1 MNFKTLLKPI
11 LPHVVAVVVFVLFS
25 SLFFSPL
32 FQGYSLKQSDVKQ
45 YQGMSKETKDHIVS
59 NDEDPLWTNSMFGGM
74 PTYQILV
81 VHKKNVL
88 TYVERALKLGL
99 PKPVA
104 ILFTVMLG
112 FYIFALCLRI
122 NPWLGIAVAVAY
134 GFSTINILYLGA
146 GHITKVNTIAYIA
159 PTLGGLLL
167 AFRGKPLL
175 GASVF
180 SLFFG
185 LNLMANHPQMTYY
198 LGLLCAFIGIGELVR
213 LLLKKDARPVL
224 YASGALLV
232 GGALA
237 ILSNSSNLFPTNE
250 YSDYTTRGATELTI
264 ESNGEKKEAAKKTG
278 LDTDYILEYNYGEGE
293 LLSMLIPNARG
304 EKGDVFGNDEGLM
317 DYVVEQDEL
326 NATDFANDKNYL
338 NGNRYWGGQNFS
350 GGAFYFGVGL
360 FILFV
365 FGIIYVKDAIK
376 WPILLLTLLVLSL
389 ASNDPGGLND
399 WFIHEFPL
407 YNKFRDSKMILVLLQ
422 LMMPLMALLFLDGL
436 LKKKFLFDDKKKFFI
451 SGSLVF
457 LFFGCLYL
465 FPSLSGNFM
474 TGEEAKMFSESAKGQ
489 ADAKE
494 YFYDLK
500 AQYKEARMFLFKQ
513 DALRALGIS
522 IFALGILF
530 LYYYKKVSGLVT
542 GSLFAVLMIG
552 DNFSVSKRYLDQS
565 EEDVDTV
572 EEIYTGAVNLEYIN
586 ELEDRV
592 AYKSY
597 EPRALYGLPPK
608 MPGKADEYILN
619 SEKIYISDFEVKSK
633 GFQSKLKDHFLYPD
647 TEMPKAR
654 KLIADYAILNQ
665 NSNFRVM
672 NLGNPFNET
681 QTSYYHKSIGGYHG
695 AKLKRYQEVIE
706 FNISKEL
713 EFIQQNL
720 NQSGPG
726 VFQQTPVLNMLNT
739 KYLIFNRGQEPIQ
752 NSKVYGNAWFVS
764 SVRTVKSA
772 DEEILALSD
781 KTIDLRSSAIVHK
794 EFPFVKVPAKVDEKA
809 TITMKSYA
817 PNQIEYLSE
826 SSTDLPAVFS
836 EIYYPKGWNCYVD
849 GKKVKTFR
857 ANYVLRGAM
866 IPSGKHTIK
875 WKFEPETFARSQT
888 ASLVG
893 SVLLLLVCFGIMGW
907 KAKSEWDNIS
917 SNQNV

>member
-1 MNFKTLLKPI
+1 MNMKRLLKPI
-11 LPHVVAVVVFVLFS
+11 LPHAVAVVVFVLFS

-81 VHKKNVL
+81 VQKKNVL

-112 FYIFALCLRI
+112 FYIFALCLKI

-213 LLLKKDARPVL
+213 LLLKKEVRNVL
-224 YASGALLV
+224 YASGALII
-232 GGALA
+232 GAALA
-237 ILSNSSNLFPTNE
+237 ILSNSSNLLPTKE
-250 YSDYTTRGATELTI
+250 YSDYTTRGSTELTI
-264 ESNGEKKEAAKKTG
+264 ESNGDKKELAKKTG
-278 LDTDYILEYNYGEGE
+278 LDSDYILEYNYGEGE

-304 EKGDVFGNDEGLM
+304 EKGDAFGNDEELM
-317 DYVVEQDEL
+317 EYVANLDEQND
-326 NATDFANDKNYL
+326 TDFANDKNFL
-338 NGNRYWGGQNFS
+338 NGSRYWGGQRFS

-365 FGIIYVKDAIK
+365 FGIIYVKDSIK
-376 WPILLLTLLVLSL
+376 WPILLLTLLVMSL

-399 WFIHEFPL
+399 WFINNFPL

-422 LMMPLMALLFLDGL
+422 LMIPLIGLLFLDGL
-436 LKKKFLFDDKKKFFI
+436 LKKKISLEHKKKFLI

-457 LFFGCLYL
+457 LFFACLYL
-465 FPSLSGNFM
+465 FPSISGDFL
-474 TGEEAKMFSESAKGQ
+474 TGEETKMFSESAKEQ
-489 ADAKE
+489 PDAKS
-494 YFYDLK
+494 YFYELK
-500 AQYKEARMFLFKQ
+500 SQYKEARMFLFKQ

-522 IFALGILF
+522 ILALGMLF
-530 LYYYKKVSGLVT
+530 LYYYKKVSSLVT
-542 GSLFAVLMIG
+542 GSVFAVLMIG

-565 EEDVDTV
+565 EEEVDTV
-572 EEIYTGAVNLEYIN
+572 EENYNRAVSSEYIN

-592 AYKSY
+592 AYKSF

-619 SEKIYISDFEVKSK
+619 SEKRDISDFEIKSK
-633 GFQSKLKDHFLYPD
+633 AFQSKLKDHFLYPI
-647 TEMPKAR
+647 TETSKAR
-654 KLIADYAILNQ
+654 KLISDYAILNQ
-665 NSNFRVM
+665 NSNFRVIT
-672 NLGNPFNET
+672 LGNPFNET

-713 EFIQQNL
+713 AFIQQNL
-720 NQSGPG
+720 SQLSSG

-739 KYLIFNRGQEPIQ
+739 KYLIYNQGQAPLQ

-764 SVRTVKSA
+764 SIKKVNSA
-772 DEEILALSD
+772 NEEIIALSD
-781 KTIDLRSSAIVHK
+781 KAIDLSSSAIVHK
-794 EFPFVKVPAKVDEKA
+794 EFSFVKAPAKMDDKA

-817 PNQIEYLSE
+817 ANEIEYISK
-826 SSTDLPAVFS
+826 SSIDLPAVFS

-875 WKFEPETFARSQT
+875 WKFEPEIFAKSQT